1 MTNETNHSRR
11 RHLSLV
17 FRLFIAFLA
26 CWFLYK
32 QIDPDKVAEA
42 FTRLRISTLLLAI
55 LCFCVGLCLIGFRWW
70 VFMRAQKIQV
80 PLLLAIKLTFLG
92 QFFTNFMPSAVGGD
106 LIRAWYI
113 SHHTPYRL
121 RAAIGVAADR
131 IMGLSGTII
140 LAFTSYML
148 FMRGQLGIFQ
158 VEKKESPVATFLQ
171 EHPNFMQWAAVS
183 GFVFI
188 VVIILVIK
196 IFDLSRFINKIK
208 DMLIHLFRQT
218 YEVFA
223 IYIRHPLI
231 LFFGLTISLFMQI
244 LVIFSFWLIGR
255 DLGIEAQIHHY
266 FVFFPIMWI
275 IGSLPLSIAGIGIL
289 EGGLV
294 VLFFQFTGASK
305 DLVTALALCQ
315 RLAWIIGSLPG
326 MVVHLTGSHRKKG
339 DQG

>member
-1 MTNETNHSRR
+1 MTNETNHSSH

-17 FRLFIAFLA
+17 LRLFIAILA

-32 QIDPDKVAEA
+32 QIDPDKVVEA
-42 FTRLRISTLLLAI
+42 FARLRISTLLLAI
-55 LCFCVGLCLIGFRWW
+55 LCFCVGLCLIAFRWW
-70 VFMRAQKIQV
+70 VFMRAQQIYV
-80 PLLLAIKLTFLG
+80 PLFLAIKLTFLG

-131 IMGLSGTII
+131 VMGLSGTII

-148 FMRGQLGIFQ
+148 FMRGQNGFFQ
-158 VEKKESPVATFLQ
+158 IDKTESPVATFLL
-171 EHPNFMQWAAVS
+171 EHPTFVPWAVFS
-183 GFVFI
+183 GLVLI
-188 VVIILVIK
+188 VVIILIIK
-196 IFDLSRFINKIK
+196 IFDLSRFVKKIQ
-208 DMLIHLFRQT
+208 DMVVHLFRQT
-218 YEVFA
+218 YEVFV
-223 IYIRHPLI
+223 IYVRHPLI
-231 LFFGLTISLFMQI
+231 LIFGLTISLFMQI

-294 VLFFQFTGASK
+294 VLFFQFTGTSK
-305 DLVTALALCQ
+305 DLVAALALCQ
-315 RLAWIIGSLPG
+315 RFAWIISSLPG
-326 MVVHLTGSHRKKG
+326 MIVHLSGAHRKKE
-339 DQG
+339 DPC